1 MASQEKSSKVSRRTP
16 MKHTRVSKFIC
27 GFKPILSV
35 LLGRTRLH
43 PKQEVEA
50 PEKELWI
57 IKYEHNLNNSPIYRL
72 PNELILMVM
81 TLLPLESLHLSRQA
95 GHRFMVVFA
104 RPEFA
109 HLHRGNHMRMNH
121 ACSREVKAL
130 LQKDAF
136 CQPCQAAIMAGD
148 SGRGWTRLRQPL
160 YCGGC
165 KRHHP
170 TILFSVGQRWNTDE
184 QRVCI
189 GREGHVR
196 VCQHKTLSWSDV
208 AEALKRM

>member
-1 MASQEKSSKVSRRTP
+1 MLSTYIFILYLFNQAYFPLQHLNLINLYYSQIWTIIDLMASQEKSRKVSRRTP

-27 GFKPILSV
+27 GFKSILSV

-57 IKYEHNLNNSPIYRL
+57 IKDEHNLNNSPIYRL
-72 PNELILMVM
+72 PNELIPMVM

-121 ACSREVKAL
+121 ASHAKL
-130 LQKDAF
+130 K
-136 CQPCQAAIMAGD
+136 P
-148 SGRGWTRLRQPL
+148 S
-160 YCGGC
+160 Y
-165 KRHHP
+165 KRMR
-170 TILFSVGQRWNTDE
+170 SVS
-184 QRVCI
+184 
-189 GREGHVR
+189 HVR
-196 VCQHKTLSWSDV
+196 WL
-208 AEALKRM
+208 